1 MPSFTVLLNSSVL
14 AMRKSLILASFLF
27 SSALYSSSCDNLVL
41 IGNSGGGSY
50 NYIQN
55 PDGDPTACTSK
66 SHSLSFMPNGSV
78 CNGDSAIY
86 YEIADSVCYGIT
98 YYYHADGDFCPSSTT
113 QSGNYCV
120 PNDQTCANGFVF
132 SSSAGGCVPPL
143 PPEYD
148 PDGDPN
154 RELDQLDGDQSGC
167 NNAGGYYFTDGSCN
181 TAGEAIP
188 KVFKDPLA
196 TIGAMLTVG
205 GVTFGAGGIVASAA
219 FGATPVGAVTFGALA
234 VGGGLISMATAFGSA
249 LAAPAPSQDVTVAE
263 NRIKVSLTSSGGSGG
278 TIPGTNLTKTNT
290 QSNKV
295 EQASFI
301 PQVVTAAMADPSNVN
316 TDTGELINPIPTAG
330 MTITTYDYATNTAT
344 TEYHLPDSTSSVPHT
359 STTSTSFT
367 VTQNFDGTVTTVP
380 TNTAVAPTVSGTDGG
395 TVVSAPTAPVSSG
408 STGSGTTTGD
418 GTDYTGV
425 LNGIKNNTGSSAS
438 TLDSI
443 LSMFDDTPFDGT
455 MNDGS
460 DSFGDLK
467 STAEGSFGG
476 FVYTDPLGLNNSASS
491 TIPTYS
497 FTLMGQTF
505 VIFDQELFNKLP
517 VDLIKGILLMVAAIA
532 GLITTISGV

>member
-1 MPSFTVLLNSSVL
+1 
-14 AMRKSLILASFLF
+14 MRKSLILASFLF
-27 SSALYSSSCDNLVL
+27 STSSFADCDHVLLYLTQGGTSTQNSSLL
-41 IGNSGGGSY
+41 
-50 NYIQN
+50 
-55 PDGDPTACTSK
+55 PEACTSQSYDRSGGTGTTYCESAAK
-66 SHSLSFMPNGSV
+66 QCYRSGESECYCATYHYSSYPNI
-78 CNGDSAIY
+78 N
-86 YEIADSVCYGIT
+86 T
-98 YYYHADGDFCPSSTT
+98 CPSGTT
-113 QSGNYCV
+113 QSGSVCV
-120 PNDQTCANGFVF
+120 PDNHNCATGYSF
-132 SSSAGGCVPPL
+132 SSYAGGCVPT
-143 PPEYD
+143 PPPPYGSNDD
-148 PDGDPN
+148 PARG
-154 RELDQLDGDQSGC
+154 LDQFDGDQSGC

-249 LAAPAPSQDVTVAE
+249 LAAPAPSQDVTVGE

-278 TIPGTNLTKTNT
+278 TTSGTNLTKTNT

-295 EQASFI
+295 EQATFI
-301 PQVVTAAMADPSNVN
+301 PQAVTSAMANPSNVN
-316 TDTGELINPIPTAG
+316 TDTGELINPISTAG
-330 MTITTYDYATNTAT
+330 VTVTTYDYSTNTAT

-359 STTSTSFT
+359 STTSSSFT
-367 VTQNFDGTVTTVP
+367 VTQNIDGTVTTVP

-408 STGSGTTTGD
+408 STGTGTSTGS

-425 LNGIKNNTGSSAS
+425 LNDIKNNTGSSAS

-467 STAEGSFGG
+467 ATAEGSFGG